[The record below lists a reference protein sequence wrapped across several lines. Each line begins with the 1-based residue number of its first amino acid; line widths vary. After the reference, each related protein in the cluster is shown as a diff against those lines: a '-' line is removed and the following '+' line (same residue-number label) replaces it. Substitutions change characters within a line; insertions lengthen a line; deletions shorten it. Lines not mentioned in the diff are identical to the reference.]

1 MNHSE
6 PAVAL
11 DDIAQRL
18 GLAISTVSRAL
29 RDMPGIH
36 PATRDKV
43 LKEANSLGY
52 VAPRKK
58 NAEAQPAPRNILMLT
73 LGADAAPA
81 GFLAGMSRAAVP
93 FNFSLISHVASLA
106 ESGNILNPRHQP
118 PSLRMGL
125 VAGIVLAYKWPEEV
139 AQILS
144 RKWPTVSIIMHYPDL
159 PIDVIGIDHVG
170 GIHAL
175 VTHLQQTGHSKI
187 GFFGLIPN
195 ASWSRSRFAAY
206 AETMVSFGLPFSL
219 ENVIEVAPS
228 SALVSSPHDDKE
240 AYDRV
245 VTLIRQGV
253 KSWICANDAMAH
265 FLCLELMKRGIR
277 IPEEVAVTGF
287 HQQSFTNSSCPE
299 LTTTE
304 VSEEQIGAAAL
315 RRIAHRLDHLEE
327 TPRLILMPCHFHQGE
342 STLAVPRA
350 R

>member
-6 PAVAL
+6 SAVAL
-11 DDIAQRL
+11 EDIAKRL

-29 RDMPGIH
+29 RNVPGIH

-43 LKEANSLGY
+43 LKEASSLGY

-58 NAEAQPAPRNILMLT
+58 NAEAPPAPRNILMLT

-93 FNFSLISHVASLA
+93 FNFSLISHVAPLA
-106 ESGNILNPRHQP
+106 ESRNILSPKHQP

-125 VAGIVLAYKWPEEV
+125 VAGIVLIYKWPEEV
-139 AQILS
+139 VQVLS

-170 GIHAL
+170 GTHGL
-175 VTHLQQTGHSKI
+175 VSHLQQTGHSQI
-187 GFFGLIPN
+187 GFFGLIPP

-206 AETMVSFGLPFSL
+206 AETMVSFGLPFSQ
-219 ENVIEVAPS
+219 ENVVEVAPS
-228 SALVSSPHDDKE
+228 LALVGSPHDDEK

-245 VTLIRQGV
+245 VELIKRGV
-253 KSWICANDAMAH
+253 KAWICANDALAH

-277 IPEEVAVTGF
+277 IPEDVAVTGF
-287 HQQSFTNSSCPE
+287 HQRSFTNSNCPE

-304 VSEEQIGAAAL
+304 VREEQIGAAAL
-315 RRIAHRLDHLEE
+315 RRIAHRLDHPED
-327 TPRLILMPCHFHQGE
+327 TPRLILMPCHFHQGK
-342 STLAVPRA
+342 STLPAS
-350 R
+350 